1 MRILP
6 LLVLLLLGCGGEA
19 TAPELPETDLSQA
32 AIIPLPYKVT
42 ATNSAFLLDEGIL
55 MKIQAKPNGP
65 SGELENFIS
74 LLGEQLAEQG
84 ITRAETGRSLQLILE
99 APNSPM
105 AHSDWYQLDI
115 EEEAITLRANSQ
127 AGLSSG
133 SQTLLQLLALR
144 GENNYLATGTIED
157 HARFVHRGFML
168 DVSRHFFGLET
179 VKKII
184 DYLAFY
190 KINRLH
196 LHLSDDQGWR
206 LEIKSFPNLTEHGGS
221 TEVGGGPGG
230 FYTQAEYRELVEYAR
245 IRQIMVIPEFD
256 MPGHTNAALA
266 SYPDL
271 NCDGKAREL
280 YTGTE
285 VGFSSFCIHSEFT
298 YHFVDSLI
306 REVAAIT
313 TGSFIHIGGDEV
325 HTLSAEDYAYF
336 IERVA
341 GIVQDYGKQVM
352 GWDEIAQADLPPG
365 SVAQYWN
372 FAENAQAAVA
382 QDVQVLFSPATR
394 AYLDMKYDSTTELGL
409 AWAAYIEL
417 EDAYDWDPVGMVEGV
432 EEQHIIGVEA
442 PLWAET
448 IEELADIEY
457 LLFPRLAAI
466 AEVGWT
472 SAGRKDWSDF
482 KGRAKAHSDWWSSR
496 DINYYPSPN
505 LEAEAD

>member
-1 MRILP
+1 MRLLP
-6 LLVLLLLGCGGEA
+6 FLAFLLLSCGSES
-19 TAPELPETDLSQA
+19 TAPVLPETDLTKA
-32 AIIPLPYKVT
+32 AIIPRPEAIV
-42 ATNSAFLLDEGIL
+42 ATHSAFMLDEGIL
-55 MKIQAKPNGP
+55 LSVQAKPNGP
-65 SGELENFIS
+65 AGELEDFIS
-74 LLGEQLAEQG
+74 LFGEQLAQQEVV
-84 ITRAETGRSLQLILE
+84 RSPEGRPLKLVLDH
-99 APNSPM
+99 PVSPM
-105 AHSDWYQLDI
+105 AHSDWYQLEI
-115 EEEAITLRANSQ
+115 EEAAITLRAKSQ

-144 GENNYLATGTIED
+144 ADDNYLATGTIED

-179 VKKII
+179 VKKVI

-206 LEIKSFPNLTEHGGS
+206 LELKSFPNLTEHGGS

-230 FYTQAEYRELVEYAR
+230 FYSQAEYRELVEYAGR
-245 IRQIMVIPEFD
+245 RQITVIPEFD

-285 VGFSSFCIHSEFT
+285 VGFSSFCIHNEYT

-313 TGSFIHIGGDEV
+313 PGPFIHIGGDEV

-352 GWDEIAQADLPPG
+352 GWDEIAQANLPRG

-382 QDVQVLFSPATR
+382 QDAQVLFSPATR

-417 EDAYDWDPVGMVEGV
+417 EDAYGWDPIGMVEGV
-432 EEQHIIGVEA
+432 EERHIIGIEA
-442 PLWAET
+442 PLWSET

-472 SAGRKDWSDF
+472 SAGRKDWGDF
-482 KGRAKAHSDWWSSR
+482 RGRAKAHSAWWSAR
-496 DINYYPSPN
+496 NINYYSSPN
-505 LEAEAD
+505 LDTEAE